1 MHLLATLKIWKCEWL
16 GNQTVNIDH
25 MQKVQVVTPG
35 PSPLSNNEFNLLW
48 VWKGTWHP
56 MIHTADGGRVHMQY
70 STTSWSSSRS

>member
-48 VWKGTWHP
+48 VRGKGHG
-56 MIHTADGGRVHMQY
+56 IR
-70 STTSWSSSRS
+70 